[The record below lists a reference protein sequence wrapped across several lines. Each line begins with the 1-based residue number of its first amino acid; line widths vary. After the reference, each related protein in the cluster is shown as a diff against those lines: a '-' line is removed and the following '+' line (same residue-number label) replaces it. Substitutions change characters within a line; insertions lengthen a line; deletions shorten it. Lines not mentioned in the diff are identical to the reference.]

1 MVGRSKKHKAPAVE
15 RSDSTTSSKEA
26 RTRAAVNVGG
36 AATDARASPATLVV
50 QDFDISKMD
59 LATKSPLKMASPAGF
74 FNLLRCAGGQL
85 GAQGTPVLPRSTDG
99 LWDDVHSA
107 ILCRRCS
114 RAECSYVKAKVKEKK
129 WRLCGWSSERSLW
142 NRKWLLVERACR

>member
-1 MVGRSKKHKAPAVE
+1 VE